1 MISRPWTI
9 PLLLGTLVVASGF
22 ADFRIR
28 QSPEY
33 AYTEYIPRVIDRS
46 YGAPAIYRV
55 LVPFANTWI
64 VSATGWS
71 PAIVW
76 HLTRLSWFALAYG
89 AIYALIRTWFSNAEA
104 LGAVCAV
111 AATLPLTYTNSWA
124 HADSIPELA
133 LFSLGCF
140 CIVRGLDAWFA
151 LVLVV
156 AALNR
161 ETSAFLVAAYAFA
174 RSPTWPHA
182 WRTGVAAAIWVA
194 IFVGLRLWRGVEH
207 YDYWQLT
214 RNLEFMKL
222 LPPVYDVY
230 KRFYAWFLVILAG
243 PACLVVALNWRAVP
257 APARGLLA
265 ASIPML
271 IVALLFSSII
281 ETRIFIPLYPLLL
294 PAVMFALLGPK
305 PNTGEPSRVA

>member
-1 MISRPWTI
+1 MMTRPWTV
-9 PLLLGTLVVASGF
+9 PLLLCTLVVASGF

-55 LVPFANTWI
+55 LVPYANTWI
-64 VSATGWS
+64 GTATGWS
-71 PAIVW
+71 PAVVW
-76 HLTRLSWFALAYG
+76 HATRLAWFALAY
-89 AIYALIRTWFSNAEA
+89 AALYAFIRTWFSSSEA
-104 LGAVCAV
+104 FGAVGAV

-124 HADSIPELA
+124 HPDSIPELA
-133 LFSLGCF
+133 LFSLGCL
-140 CIVRGLDAWFA
+140 CIVRGRDAWFA
-151 LVLVV
+151 LVLIV

-161 ETSAFLVAAYAFA
+161 ETSAFLVAAYAFG
-174 RSPTWPHA
+174 RSLTWPHV
-182 WRTGVAAAIWVA
+182 WRTAAVGGIWFA
-194 IFVGLRLWRGVEH
+194 IFVGLRVWRGVEY

-243 PACLVVALNWRAVP
+243 PACLVVALNWPAVP
-257 APARGLLA
+257 GQARRLLA
-265 ASIPML
+265 AAVPML
-271 IVALLFSSII
+271 VIAVLFSSII

-294 PAVMFALLGPK
+294 PAVMFALLEPK
-305 PNTGEPSRVA
+305 PNTGEPSRAS

>member
-1 MISRPWTI
+1 MINRPWTLS
-9 PLLLGTLVVASGF
+9 LLLGTLVVASGF
-22 ADFRIR
+22 TDFRIR

-55 LVPFANTWI
+55 LVPYANTWI
-64 VSATGWS
+64 GTQTGWS
-71 PAIVW
+71 PALVW
-76 HLTRLSWFALAYG
+76 HLTRLAWFALAYA
-89 AIYALIRTWFSNAEA
+89 AIYALIRTWFSSAGS

-124 HADSIPELA
+124 HPDSIPELA
-133 LFSLGCF
+133 LFTLGCL
-140 CIVRGLDAWFA
+140 CVVRGLDLWFV
-151 LVLVV
+151 LVLIV

-161 ETSAFLVAAYAFA
+161 ETAAFLVAAYAFG
-174 RSPTWPHA
+174 RSLTWPHA
-182 WRTGVAAAIWVA
+182 WRTALVAGIWFA

-222 LPPVYDVY
+222 LPPVYDLY

-243 PACLVVALNWRAVP
+243 PACLIVAMNWRSVPSPARRLLATAVP
-257 APARGLLA
+257 TVV
-265 ASIPML
+265 
-271 IVALLFSSII
+271 VALLFSSII

-294 PAVMFALLGPK
+294 PAVMFALLEPK
-305 PNTGEPSRVA
+305 PNTGEPPRVS